1 MVENSRKM
9 WEKIYSILFLMS
21 ILYVDFRKENHRQ
34 QQQQQQI
41 LFTNIISFPKNIRKE
56 INKISVRKKIS
67 GTLWVHGF
75 GV

>member
-1 MVENSRKM
+1 M

-21 ILYVDFRKENHRQ
+21 ILYVDFRKENHQQ

-56 INKISVRKKIS
+56 IREKK
-67 GTLWVHGF
+67 
-75 GV
+75 